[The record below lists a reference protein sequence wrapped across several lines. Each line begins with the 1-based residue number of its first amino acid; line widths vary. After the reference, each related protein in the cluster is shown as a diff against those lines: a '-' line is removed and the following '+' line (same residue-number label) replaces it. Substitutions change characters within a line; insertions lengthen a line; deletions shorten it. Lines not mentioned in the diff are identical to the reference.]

1 MRRRPRK
8 PFQKDTPSSIQE
20 QRCLRFMF
28 LFRLPSD
35 DMELIFQSNVIQIL
49 VSLIHSDTRTS
60 SCFLSQPFPASV
72 FLVQPT
78 APTVNLTALSP
89 TPSLQTCQRF
99 STSPQSPDF
108 LRSIFHMSSGRVRKR
123 KNYPKI
129 LSEGKEEPFFFE
141 KKRGSVLT
149 TANIICK
156 YFYKS

>member
-78 APTVNLTALSP
+78 APTVNLMALFRI
-89 TPSLQTCQRF
+89 PSLHVCQRF
-99 STSPQSPDF
+99 STSPQTPDF
-108 LRSIFHMSSGRVRKR
+108 LRSIFHFVSDNISDNFCIVCTQTAFFYRKAKWLLVISR
-123 KNYPKI
+123 
-129 LSEGKEEPFFFE
+129 
-141 KKRGSVLT
+141 
-149 TANIICK
+149 
-156 YFYKS
+156 